1 MAELL
6 NGSAAIANGINWIA
20 HAGDTSRD
28 LPPEFGE
35 WTTGQQWF
43 RRWTSGD
50 CHPLQQDGRAVRGDP
65 LPGAR

>member
-6 NGSAAIANGINWIA
+6 NGSADIANGINWIA
-20 HAGDTSRD
+20 RAGDTSRD

-35 WTTGQQWF
+35 WTTGQQRF

-50 CHPLQQDGRAVRGDP
+50 CHPLLQSRRSVRGNP
-65 LPGAR
+65 LPNAC